1 MTCLMIRHAVTL
13 CHGQR
18 RRSHWRLSH
27 CSAASSKCF
36 PNAAIEFKREAV
48 SGKTTKM
55 WNYGSWD
62 RNCETKGG
70 VVKLLTKP
78 SHGTA
83 TPRRTVAVAKFN
95 RFDPSDHCLGK
106 PVSMFQVLY
115 TSARGFHGTD
125 TFQIER
131 TLRYGRRDID
141 TFTVEVR

>member
-1 MTCLMIRHAVTL
+1 MSYGEVAMCRLWILTILVVFSVPDIAVGL
-13 CHGQR
+13 
-18 RRSHWRLSH
+18 
-27 CSAASSKCF
+27 
-36 PNAAIEFKREAV
+36 EFKREAV

-62 RNCETKGG
+62 RKCETKGG

-106 PVSMFQVLY
+106 SVSMFQVLY

-131 TLRYGRRDID
+131 TLWYGQRDID